1 MFTKTGP
8 QTVRI
13 ESVEVTSAKYTKKED
28 AFAFCFRVFNPET
41 PEETDNVF
49 IDVSMQEYGHGNLSQ
64 MIQYDI
70 AQKKLTDLGCED
82 VGELYDADEI
92 TRICDHFTGK
102 DAVVEFGENKYN
114 DKVSI
119 EAKYFVTGRSQA
131 PMAKDEL
138 MAKLKMQRDA
148 VNGQAPA
155 TPQTAPT
162 TDTTQE
168 ALPIDDN
175 PFV

>member
-13 ESVEVTSAKYTKKED
+13 ESVEVTSAKYSKMDD

-41 PEETDNVF
+41 PAETDNVF
-49 IDVSMQEYGHGNLSQ
+49 IDVSMQEYGHGNLNQ
-64 MIQYDI
+64 ILQYDI
-70 AQKKLTDLGCED
+70 AQKKLTELGCDD

-92 TRICDHFTGK
+92 ARICDYFAGK
-102 DAVVEFGENKYN
+102 DAVVQFGENEYN
-114 DKVSI
+114 GNVRI

-131 PMAKDEL
+131 PLNKDAL

-148 VNGQAPA
+148 VNGGTPAAPA
-155 TPQTAPT
+155 PTAAATPAA
-162 TDTTQE
+162 D
-168 ALPIDDN
+168 ALPEEPN